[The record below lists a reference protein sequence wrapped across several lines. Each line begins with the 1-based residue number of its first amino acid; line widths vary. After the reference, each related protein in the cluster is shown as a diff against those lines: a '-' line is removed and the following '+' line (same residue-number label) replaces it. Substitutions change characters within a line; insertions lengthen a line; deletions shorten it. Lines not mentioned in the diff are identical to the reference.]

1 MTNCYFCKNLIGVA
15 NNVRL
20 YNGSMVLA
28 CSICRSIVPD
38 TRSASTNLEVRVR

>member
-1 MTNCYFCKNLIGVA
+1 MTNCYFCKDLIRVA

-20 YNGSMVLA
+20 YNGSVVLA

-38 TRSASTNLEVRVR
+38 TRASSANLEVRAR